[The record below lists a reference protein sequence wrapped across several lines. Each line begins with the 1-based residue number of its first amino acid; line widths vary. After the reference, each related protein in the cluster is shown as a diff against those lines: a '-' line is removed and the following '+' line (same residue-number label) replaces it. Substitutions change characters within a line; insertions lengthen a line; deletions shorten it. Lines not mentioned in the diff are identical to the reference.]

1 MREYVFRGKRID
13 TKEWVYGGIVTDDPK
28 GVQIVRWNSFGL
40 GYLETYVV
48 DPDTV
53 GQFTGRPDK
62 NGVKIFD
69 GDILQ
74 FGEKRLVVWWNEEA
88 FQWQAK
94 ERKEVTCTYNGAST
108 RGIFDNIDLGWIY
121 AEIPCLGKMSTEII
135 GNIHDN
141 PELLEEVSD
150 NG

>member
-28 GVQIVRWNSFGL
+28 GAQIVRWNSFGL

-53 GQFTGRPDK
+53 GQYTGLTDK
-62 NGVKIFD
+62 NGVKIFEGDVVAFGTGRPHEVKFAD
-69 GDILQ
+69 GSFYMEGTAITIHHAD
-74 FGEKRLVVWWNEEA
+74 KTVV
-88 FQWQAK
+88 
-94 ERKEVTCTYNGAST
+94 
-108 RGIFDNIDLGWIY
+108 
-121 AEIPCLGKMSTEII
+121 I